1 MIEVWGVPDVLP
13 ADRMVDKLHV
23 YFLKARNG
31 GGEVL
36 KVVYPGYKRGQ
47 AFVTFEEPEGK

>member
-13 ADRMVDKLHV
+13 ADRIVDKLHV
-23 YFLKARNG
+23 YFLKAKNG

-36 KVVYPGYKRGQ
+36 KVVYPGYQRGQ
-47 AFVTFEEPEGK
+47 AFVTFDEPEGK